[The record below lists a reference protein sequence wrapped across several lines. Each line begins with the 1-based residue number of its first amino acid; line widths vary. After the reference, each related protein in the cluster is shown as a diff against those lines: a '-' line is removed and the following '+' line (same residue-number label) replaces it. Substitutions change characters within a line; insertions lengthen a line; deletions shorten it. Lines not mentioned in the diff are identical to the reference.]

1 MLEPTT
7 TILVALGIGA
17 ATKANE
23 QVKDTYQTL
32 KGLIQSRFAG
42 QPSVEKA
49 LAEYEKT
56 PTVGRTP
63 LRRALAQEHID
74 EDEPV
79 VKTARQLLAQAERAE
94 QAEQEERGSGIY
106 NVRIKATVQ
115 GYNEG
120 KYQQV
125 IMNVGSEASDT

>member
-23 QVKDTYQTL
+23 QVKDTYRTL
-32 KGLIQSRFAG
+32 RGLIQSRFAG
-42 QPSVEKA
+42 QPSVEEA

-79 VKTARQLLAQAERAE
+79 VQTARQLLAQAE
-94 QAEQEERGSGIY
+94 QAEQEERGEGIY
-106 NVRIKATVQ
+106 NVRIKASVQ

-125 IMNVGSEASDT
+125 IMNVGSEVGDT